1 MIVRFKNTKLFIT
14 NKFKHVNVEKTKID
28 RQTFLWLMF
37 KKYCSRCIR
46 ILRKWHLMDENV
58 FEMKSSLILNLNLKH
73 LTSEILN
80 DRLWI
85 GN

>member
-1 MIVRFKNTKLFIT
+1 
-14 NKFKHVNVEKTKID
+14 
-28 RQTFLWLMF
+28 
-37 KKYCSRCIR
+37 
-46 ILRKWHLMDENV
+46 MDENV
-58 FEMKSSLILNLNLKH
+58 FEMESSLILNLNLKH